1 MRGPGA
7 DVGDP
12 PEGRWNMILVTRQAK
27 REIFGWKVGH

>member
-7 DVGDP
+7 DVG
-12 PEGRWNMILVTRQAK
+12 EGRWNMILVTRQAK